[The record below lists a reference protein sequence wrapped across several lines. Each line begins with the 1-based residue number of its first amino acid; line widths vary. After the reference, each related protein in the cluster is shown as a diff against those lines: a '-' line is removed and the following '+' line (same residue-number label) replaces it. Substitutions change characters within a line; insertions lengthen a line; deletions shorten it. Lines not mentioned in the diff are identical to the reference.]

1 MDILGKVISI
11 KSNGQ
16 FPSKGHEPVTLLCSV
31 KKGEQNA
38 SVKPTC
44 FQHFDLE
51 KTHT

>member
-31 KKGEQNA
+31 KKRGTERKCKANLL
-38 SVKPTC
+38 ST
-44 FQHFDLE
+44 F
-51 KTHT
+51 